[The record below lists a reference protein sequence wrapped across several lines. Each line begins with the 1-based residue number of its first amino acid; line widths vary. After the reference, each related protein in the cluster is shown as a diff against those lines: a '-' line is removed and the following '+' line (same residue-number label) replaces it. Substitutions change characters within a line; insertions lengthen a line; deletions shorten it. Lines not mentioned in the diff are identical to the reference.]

1 MSLQY
6 NILWVDDRK
15 DEYQTLEIDKELE
28 NYLNDLFFEPHIYM
42 YENVEE
48 AEKKLSQIKYDVIF
62 SDYNIGENKN
72 GKDFIIDIRKLNV
85 KAEILFYSAQEKP
98 PATEMD
104 RISFLQLQSNTAY
117 EELKDKMKSV
127 IALTVE
133 KLNDLTNLRGLV
145 MAEVSELDTMMEEI
159 IKKYYLGKETN
170 SKEWLNFQKRI
181 IAGVEKN
188 TKKKIL
194 PKVSKT
200 DKNEEKE
207 HCVKDCFHI
216 WSKAESIEDIISEF
230 EFDSSKKAHTIHIIA
245 EEIFDYKIFT
255 CSEYETEIIQVRNNL
270 AHSKS
275 VIKDGVEVLVT
286 KKKGDIDFNQ
296 DSFIKIR
303 RDIKKYLEILEKI
316 EKKIREK

>member
-1 MSLQY
+1 M
-6 NILWVDDRK
+6 N
-15 DEYQTLEIDKELE
+15 
-28 NYLNDLFFEPHIYM
+28 
-42 YENVEE
+42 
-48 AEKKLSQIKYDVIF
+48 
-62 SDYNIGENKN
+62 
-72 GKDFIIDIRKLNV
+72 
-85 KAEILFYSAQEKP
+85 
-98 PATEMD
+98 
-104 RISFLQLQSNTAY
+104 
-117 EELKDKMKSV
+117 
-127 IALTVE
+127 
-133 KLNDLTNLRGLV
+133 
-145 MAEVSELDTMMEEI
+145 ELDMMMEEI

-181 IAGVEKN
+181 IAGVEKD

-216 WSKAESIEDIISEF
+216 WSKAKSIEDIISKF

-255 CSEYETEIIQVRNNL
+255 CSKYETEIIQVRNNL

-286 KKKGDIDFNQ
+286 KKGGEIDFNQ
-296 DSFIKIR
+296 ESFIKIR
-303 RDIKKYLEILEKI
+303 RNIKRYLEIFEKI

>member
-286 KKKGDIDFNQ
+286 KKGGEIDFNQ
-296 DSFIKIR
+296 ESFIKIR
-303 RDIKKYLEILEKI
+303 RNIKRYLEIFEKI

>member
-48 AEKKLSQIKYDVIF
+48 AEKNLSQIKYDVIF

-303 RDIKKYLEILEKI
+303 RDIKKYLEIFEKI
-316 EKKIREK
+316 EEKIREK

>member
-28 NYLNDLFFEPHIYM
+28 NYLNELFFEPHIYM

-48 AEKKLSQIKYDVIF
+48 AEKNLSQIKYDVIF

-127 IALTVE
+127 IDLTVE

-145 MAEVSELDTMMEEI
+145 MSEASELDMMMEEI
-159 IKKYYLGKETN
+159 IKKYYLEKESN

-303 RDIKKYLEILEKI
+303 RNIKRYLEIFEKI

>member
-127 IALTVE
+127 I
-133 KLNDLTNLRGLV
+133 D
-145 MAEVSELDTMMEEI
+145 
-159 IKKYYLGKETN
+159 
-170 SKEWLNFQKRI
+170 
-181 IAGVEKN
+181 
-188 TKKKIL
+188 
-194 PKVSKT
+194 
-200 DKNEEKE
+200 
-207 HCVKDCFHI
+207 
-216 WSKAESIEDIISEF
+216 
-230 EFDSSKKAHTIHIIA
+230 
-245 EEIFDYKIFT
+245 
-255 CSEYETEIIQVRNNL
+255 
-270 AHSKS
+270 
-275 VIKDGVEVLVT
+275 
-286 KKKGDIDFNQ
+286 
-296 DSFIKIR
+296 
-303 RDIKKYLEILEKI
+303 
-316 EKKIREK
+316 

>member
-1 MSLQY
+1 MQY

-286 KKKGDIDFNQ
+286 KKGGEIDFNQ
-296 DSFIKIR
+296 ESFIKIR
-303 RDIKKYLEILEKI
+303 RNIKRYLEIFEKI

>member
-1 MSLQY
+1 MSLKY

-28 NYLNDLFFEPHIYM
+28 NYLIDLFFEPHIYM

-48 AEKKLSQIKYDVIF
+48 AETNLSQIKYDVIF

-85 KAEILFYSAQEKP
+85 KAEILFYSAREKP

-127 IALTVE
+127 IDLTVE
-133 KLNDLTNLRGLV
+133 KLNDITNLRGLV
-145 MAEVSELDTMMEEI
+145 MSEVSELDTMMEEI

-181 IAGVEKN
+181 IARVEKD

-303 RDIKKYLEILEKI
+303 RDIKKYLEIFEKI
-316 EKKIREK
+316 EEKIREK

>member
-1 MSLQY
+1 MQY

-296 DSFIKIR
+296 ESFIKIR
-303 RDIKKYLEILEKI
+303 RDIKKYLEILKKI

>member
-28 NYLNDLFFEPHIYM
+28 NYLNDLFFEPRIYM

-48 AEKKLSQIKYDVIF
+48 AEKNLSQIKYDVIF

-127 IALTVE
+127 IDLTVE

-145 MAEVSELDTMMEEI
+145 MAEVSELDMMMEEI
-159 IKKYYLGKETN
+159 IKKYYLEKESN

-303 RDIKKYLEILEKI
+303 RDIKKYLEIFEKI
-316 EKKIREK
+316 EEKIREK

>member
-28 NYLNDLFFEPHIYM
+28 IYLNDLFFEPHIYM

-48 AEKKLSQIKYDVIF
+48 AEKNLSQIKYDVIF

-127 IALTVE
+127 IDLTVE

-145 MAEVSELDTMMEEI
+145 MSEASELDDLMENIVKQFFLCDNATIRMKRQKLFLEKIVSNVENTIKDKLISCNNKTCKHIWNEKELEEI
-159 IKKYYLGKETN
+159 IN
-170 SKEWLNFQKRI
+170 SF
-181 IAGVEKN
+181 
-188 TKKKIL
+188 
-194 PKVSKT
+194 
-200 DKNEEKE
+200 D
-207 HCVKDCFHI
+207 
-216 WSKAESIEDIISEF
+216 
-230 EFDSSKKAHTIHIIA
+230 FDSSKKARIIYTIIRNIN
-245 EEIFDYKIFT
+245 YT
-255 CSEYETEIIQVRNNL
+255 SEYHNFYESYRTEIMLHRNNL
-270 AHSKS
+270 AHCKS
-275 VIKDGVEVLVT
+275 MMKEGSEILIT
-286 KKKGDIDFNQ
+286 KNQSPFSYTREKIDE
-296 DSFIKIR
+296 IR
-303 RDIKKYLEILEKI
+303 RNMRKYNHFLIKLLDEVSKPNDFS
-316 EKKIREK
+316 IR

>member
-98 PATEMD
+98 PATETD

-127 IALTVE
+127 IDLTVE

-145 MAEVSELDTMMEEI
+145 MAEVSELDMMMEEI
-159 IKKYYLGKETN
+159 IKKYYLEKETN
-170 SKEWLNFQKRI
+170 SKEWSNFQKKI
-181 IAGVEKN
+181 IKRVEEDV
-188 TKKKIL
+188 KKKIL

-200 DKNEEKE
+200 DNNEEKE
-207 HCVKDCFHI
+207 HCEKDCFHI
-216 WSKAESIEDIISEF
+216 WSNAESIEEIITKF
-230 EFDSSKKAHTIHIIA
+230 EFDSSKKAHTIHEIA
-245 EEIFDYKIFT
+245 KEIFDCKIFT
-255 CSEYETEIIQVRNNL
+255 FSEYDNEIIQVRNNL

-286 KKKGDIDFNQ
+286 KKGGEIDFNQ
-296 DSFIKIR
+296 EYFIKIR
-303 RDIKKYLEILEKI
+303 RDIKKYLEIFEKI

>member
-127 IALTVE
+127 IDLTVE

-145 MAEVSELDTMMEEI
+145 MAEVSELDMMMEEI
-159 IKKYYLGKETN
+159 IKKYYLEKESN
-170 SKEWLNFQKRI
+170 SKEWSNFQKKI
-181 IAGVEKN
+181 IKRVEEDV
-188 TKKKIL
+188 KKKIL

-200 DKNEEKE
+200 DNNEEKE
-207 HCVKDCFHI
+207 HCEKDCFHI
-216 WSKAESIEDIISEF
+216 WSNAESIEEIITKF
-230 EFDSSKKAHTIHIIA
+230 EFDSSKKAHTIHEIA
-245 EEIFDYKIFT
+245 KEIFDCKIFT
-255 CSEYETEIIQVRNNL
+255 FSEYDKEIIQVRNNL

-286 KKKGDIDFNQ
+286 KKGGEIDFNQ
-296 DSFIKIR
+296 ESFIKIR